1 MGCGYYRVLA
11 RTRFAR
17 FLARFL
23 SVVEH
28 VFYRGTCKVS
38 LRSPCVPLRRSGIC
52 LGDKFFTART
62 SFAPPLPEPRL
73 RQPAGDAVSVR
84 GRACFLSGYL
94 QGLASL
100 ALRTPSSKRH
110 MPGGQVFYG
119 ANFVRSATSR
129 TPLTPAS
136 WRRGFCPWSSM
147 FFIGVLARSRFARLA
162 YPFVEA
168 AYAWGTSFL
177 RRELRS
183 LRHFQNPAYAS

>member
-52 LGDKFFTART
+52 LGNKFFTART

-84 GRACFLSGYL
+84 GRACSLSGYL

-100 ALRTPSSKRH
+100 ALRTLSSKRH

-136 WRRGFCPWSSM
+136 WRRGFCPWLVGYADSVKNLLVKAHALTN
-147 FFIGVLARSRFARLA
+147 IGVADEIRTIVIIAC
-162 YPFVEA
+162 
-168 AYAWGTSFL
+168 
-177 RRELRS
+177 
-183 LRHFQNPAYAS
+183 